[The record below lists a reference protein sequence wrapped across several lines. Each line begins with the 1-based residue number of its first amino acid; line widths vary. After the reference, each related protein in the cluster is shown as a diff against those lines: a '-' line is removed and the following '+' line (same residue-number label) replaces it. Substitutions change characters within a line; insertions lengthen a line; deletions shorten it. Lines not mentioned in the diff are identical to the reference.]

1 MPWENKRIDP
11 WIPILVCLLMSVGL
25 IAIKSS
31 TRDISGAFVMK
42 QIIWDLIG
50 VSFLFLAVFVRERD
64 IDRSLWMVYGV
75 TIFLLSAVLY
85 WGVSTTGSR
94 RWFDL
99 GVGYFQPSEL
109 AKLAVILISA
119 RLLSKGTRRVFWVS
133 SLFIAPVIFLIL
145 LEPDFGTAFL
155 VGMTW
160 FVMSIASPVSWRS
173 ILIVLLIIAILLP
186 FGYFFVLKDYQRE
199 RLMSFLYPERYSQ
212 SGAYNVLQS
221 IHAIG
226 SGGLFGRGY
235 LRGPATLKGY
245 VPKKHTDFILSVVGE
260 EFGFAGVATLIFLFV
275 LLIYRIQRSVRRA
288 KNLFWELVCVGV
300 ATVLAFHIFE
310 NMAMT
315 MGLAPVT
322 GIPLPFVSYGG
333 SSTLMFC
340 VMLGLVMKANAIGKT
355 GKEVKG
361 G

>member
-160 FVMSIASPVSWRS
+160 FVMSITSPVPWRS

-260 EFGFAGVATLIFLFV
+260 EFGLGVATLIFLFV